1 MIIPGTSTIPT
12 IATSCCAYQS
22 HNRTSVIEQVC
33 FPIISK
39 KVSML
44 SGIKKGKRKKRKLEN
59 SLDNQGTEASKNKPS
74 ASSQTSTDN
83 HDAAEELRRMLS
95 GGEATKPPSPP
106 SADAKLNSSFTV
118 IDRFEQR
125 RGKLQDAVIDSNS
138 SEKVVLMSSNKAP
151 TVQKEDFR
159 NGARKG
165 KVKQQES
172 YLHTDKDKSLAE
184 LVAEEKKSQQQGSR
198 SMDEE
203 FARNIARLGSRY
215 KGAEFKS
222 AAGASAGADEDDM
235 AGDGGIDMKMFTSNE
250 DRLTGAAKYN
260 REISRQMALANKE
273 EKITS
278 RCSWWMESSSFQKH
292 RLLSLGDHLSLVF
305 VPSHYALVSSQLY
318 LVPVKVRVRGENPLR
333 SFYIEHWSMHSGKM
347 IKL

>member
-1 MIIPGTSTIPT
+1 MRIMRDTI
-12 IATSCCAYQS
+12 
-22 HNRTSVIEQVC
+22 
-33 FPIISK
+33 
-39 KVSML
+39 
-44 SGIKKGKRKKRKLEN
+44 
-59 SLDNQGTEASKNKPS
+59 
-74 ASSQTSTDN
+74 
-83 HDAAEELRRMLS
+83 
-95 GGEATKPPSPP
+95 
-106 SADAKLNSSFTV
+106 
-118 IDRFEQR
+118 
-125 RGKLQDAVIDSNS
+125 
-138 SEKVVLMSSNKAP
+138 
-151 TVQKEDFR
+151 
-159 NGARKG
+159 
-165 KVKQQES
+165 
-172 YLHTDKDKSLAE
+172 
-184 LVAEEKKSQQQGSR
+184 EEKKSQQQGSR